1 MHTRR
6 TADYSPCRPGSKA
19 ENQAY
24 NARREMM
31 NALAGRAIHASPT
44 RKTWAERMTKRARGF
59 TAR

>member
-31 NALAGRAIHASPT
+31 NSFASSTPRHITRPGRKATLASYCAS
-44 RKTWAERMTKRARGF
+44 RNAR
-59 TAR
+59 